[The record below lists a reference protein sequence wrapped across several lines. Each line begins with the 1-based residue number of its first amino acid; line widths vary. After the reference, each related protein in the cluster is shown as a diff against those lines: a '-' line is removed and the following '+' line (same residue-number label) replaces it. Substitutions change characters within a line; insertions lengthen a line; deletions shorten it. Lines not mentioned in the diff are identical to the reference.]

1 MSTGLLRIARGR
13 LTPTGIGVTAGA
25 AALNHAPAGKG
36 RAVALVV
43 AIPSSA
49 KSAARP
55 LAGEKK
61 NTPERVQVKEEGD
74 DKVALPPLT
83 VEGVHLHKGAVIV
96 VQKAQSESEKDT
108 PKAVAKT
115 QALRM
120 RAASRRK

>member
-1 MSTGLLRIARGR
+1 VSTGLLRIARGR
-13 LTPTGIGVTAGA
+13 LTPTGIGVTAAA
-25 AALNHAPAGKG
+25 AALNRAPAGKG

-61 NTPERVQVKEEGD
+61 NTPEQVQVKEEGD
-74 DKVALPPLT
+74 D
-83 VEGVHLHKGAVIV
+83 KGAVIV

-108 PKAVAKT
+108 LKAVAKT
-115 QALRM
+115 RAPRT
-120 RAASRRK
+120 RAASGRK

>member
-13 LTPTGIGVTAGA
+13 LTPTGISVTAA
-25 AALNHAPAGKG
+25 AALNRAPAGKG

-49 KSAARP
+49 KSAARA

-74 DKVALPPLT
+74 DKVALPPLA
-83 VEGVHLHKGAVIV
+83 VEGAHSHKGGVIV

-108 PKAVAKT
+108 LKAVAKT
-115 QALRM
+115 RASRT
-120 RAASRRK
+120 RAASGRK